1 MGGEVQRGEAGPE
14 IGLGEVTVDVA
25 DELLSAGPMPV
36 IQWHYDAVTRLP
48 DDAALLASSAAY
60 PVQAF
65 RVGELAWGLQFHMEA
80 TADIVRQWAS
90 EEGMGPELA
99 EPIQFAEPQLAAVG
113 QRIARRFA
121 AIITG

>member
-1 MGGEVQRGEAGPE
+1 
-14 IGLGEVTVDVA
+14 
-25 DELLSAGPMPV
+25 
-36 IQWHYDAVTRLP
+36 
-48 DDAALLASSAAY
+48 
-60 PVQAF
+60 
-65 RVGELAWGLQFHMEA
+65 MEA
-80 TADIVRQWAS
+80 TADIVRQWAA